1 MAEEMPIAMVVLDCV
16 AQLWL
21 NTFAKVCI
29 VFHVELEVS
38 EILDAIQ

>member
-21 NTFAKVCI
+21 NTFAEIGV
-29 VFHVELEVS
+29 VFHIELEVS
-38 EILDAIQ
+38 EILDAV